1 MLDETMPPAAMAAVN
16 LLCSLLAM
24 IFSVAGL
31 CSYSI
36 RNGNCHEFGRN
47 FARRKKIVCSDEPF
61 VKLHLCRF
69 VSPANPVCIA
79 VSWRPEFTEINF
91 DRKVLTRIGGRAIG
105 KSRAAVKVSASRW
118 QTMARLAE
126 EIVIVWASPAV

>member
-1 MLDETMPPAAMAAVN
+1 M
-16 LLCSLLAM
+16 
-24 IFSVAGL
+24 
-31 CSYSI
+31 
-36 RNGNCHEFGRN
+36 
-47 FARRKKIVCSDEPF
+47 CSDEPF

-69 VSPANPVCIA
+69 ASLANPVCIA

-91 DRKVLTRIGGRAIG
+91 DRKVLTRIGGRAMG
-105 KSRAAVKVSASRW
+105 KSRAAVNFSASRW